1 MVPVGSVTAGKSSS
15 WLPFVNS
22 SDEPM
27 KEANTSS
34 GDGGNI
40 TATIAGTGDI
50 NVHHNITADR
60 DVNLNTNSGN
70 ILFEGVQDG
79 HEDLYVTSNHG
90 DVTVSINEGGSGVIK
105 DTNSEGAAGDWAH
118 LIAAEGNVTVKHDGV
133 GDVDLYE
140 LYAKQDAGV
149 SVADGNL
156 HLVNVSG
163 NLVAVFVKSTGKE
176 MDVENIEAA
185 QSIAISGSNMDLDSI
200 KQREDGDGFLWV
212 QTDNGYARY
221 NPATETFSRDVGTWL
236 HKAGMEG
243 GASSIYI
250 HLIPRRSSGCVC
262 LAAGSCGVMYRA
274 GAGQCLWPSTLKG
287 RGRWSLS
294 PSMAIVC

>member
-1 MVPVGSVTAGKSSS
+1 MKGRLVWMFALLVALLPAGAQSYMFKHLEVKDGLSNNQ
-15 WLPFVNS
+15 VN
-22 SDEPM
+22 
-27 KEANTSS
+27 A
-34 GDGGNI
+34 I
-40 TATIAGTGDI
+40 C
-50 NVHHNITADR
+50 
-60 DVNLNTNSGN
+60 
-70 ILFEGVQDG
+70 
-79 HEDLYVTSNHG
+79 
-90 DVTVSINEGGSGVIK
+90 K
-105 DTNSEGAAGDWAH
+105 DSEGYMWFATASGLNRYDGYGIRVCRSEPNDTTT
-118 LIAAEGNVTVKHDGV
+118 LPGNFI
-133 GDVDLYE
+133 
-140 LYAKQDAGV
+140 
-149 SVADGNL
+149 S
-156 HLVNVSG
+156 
-163 NLVAVFVKSTGKE
+163 
-176 MDVENIEAA
+176 
-185 QSIAISGSNMDLDSI
+185 SI
-200 KQREDGDGFLWV
+200 QEDGDGFLWV